1 MKAESTLKNY
11 LSNIVICDRNFI
23 TILSLFLM
31 DYNDSQEAYDDLLET
46 SGLKREKFIEVM
58 LALLKRTLLNN
69 IVLLKNGNP
78 SIYKG

>member
-1 MKAESTLKNY
+1 
-11 LSNIVICDRNFI
+11 
-23 TILSLFLM
+23 M